1 MHDQVGFGLRIDALQ
16 AAILGAKL
24 AHLDEWV
31 AARNRI
37 ADRYGAGLADTE
49 LALPTVSARAL
60 HAWHLYVIRS
70 AQRDDLLQRV
80 QARGV
85 GVGVHYPVP
94 LHLQPAYAGL
104 GYAAGSLP
112 VTEEVARTCLSLP
125 MYPEMTEQQID
136 TVVTAVR
143 AARRRACAG
152 AMNRLA
158 VEPLTVTVSDDRQE
172 NRQPDLRISVVV
184 PARNEEATI
193 ADVVQRSFDAFDELG
208 CTGEVLVVNDGSTD
222 GTGDVLAELVQA
234 YPNLTVF
241 TNRRG
246 MGMTAALRTMFAA
259 CRGEI
264 VTLIP
269 GDMES
274 DPAVDVPTLVRT
286 LETTDLDVVA
296 GWRQGRQDNK
306 VFASGVYNWA
316 MRAMAGVPVHDANWI
331 KAMRREV
338 VDSFPPLRSDWHR
351 FLLMIAVHQGFSV
364 GEVATQYKPRPS
376 GSSKFGWERIPIS
389 FLDVLVVKFLLT
401 FSEAPMR
408 FFGGLGLIGNDR
420 QPAGVCL
427 SHRVVRRH
435 EYAATASVYRRR
447 SAGDYQRPAVSG
459 GVPG

>member
-1 MHDQVGFGLRIDALQ
+1 
-16 AAILGAKL
+16 
-24 AHLDEWV
+24 
-31 AARNRI
+31 
-37 ADRYGAGLADTE
+37 
-49 LALPTVSARAL
+49 
-60 HAWHLYVIRS
+60 
-70 AQRDDLLQRV
+70 
-80 QARGV
+80 
-85 GVGVHYPVP
+85 
-94 LHLQPAYAGL
+94 
-104 GYAAGSLP
+104 
-112 VTEEVARTCLSLP
+112 
-125 MYPEMTEQQID
+125 
-136 TVVTAVR
+136 
-143 AARRRACAG
+143 
-152 AMNRLA
+152 MNRLA

-401 FSEAPMR
+401 FSQAPMR
-408 FFGGLGLIGNDR
+408 FFGGLGLLGMTASLLVFVYLTVLYVATNTQQRPVFIA
-420 QPAGVCL
+420 AGVL
-427 SHRVVRRH
+427 AIISVLLFLVGFLAELIVSQGERLADLEQKLDMQRR
-435 EYAATASVYRRR
+435 ER
-447 SAGDYQRPAVSG
+447 G
-459 GVPG
+459 